1 MGPDWVIEHLERRLA
16 GERQVIVAAPPRRGA
31 MVATRERP
39 TPTTDLPK
47 RPRTGWAIALTGF
60 AVAIAAIVGAVILF
74 GGDDD
79 VAAPESPAEFLER
92 YAVAIQEVEPG
103 RFAKLNPVPDEFL
116 DRFLDWHL
124 GLGMNPTFSNCSIA
138 GSASTSLVA
147 CDLTA
152 GEDYFFS
159 TVQGENLTA
168 TVGAVVD
175 SNGSLVMTAWPD
187 PPGVVDVERDM
198 REWIRLEH
206 PELESEMFGFDFA
219 NVVKF
224 DKTAGE
230 LHMEYLDE
238 YLAYR
243 KANS

>member
-79 VAAPESPAEFLER
+79 VAAPESPAEILEL

-103 RFAKLNPVPDEFL
+103 RFAELNPVSDETL
-116 DRFLDWHL
+116 DRFLDWQI

-152 GEDYFFS
+152 GGDDFFS
-159 TVQGENLTA
+159 TVLGDNLTT

-175 SNGSLVMTAWPD
+175 SSGSLVMSAWPA
-187 PPGVVDVERDM
+187 PQGVLDVERDM

-206 PELESEMFGFDFA
+206 PELESEMFGFDYA
-219 NVVKF
+219 GVVKF

-230 LHMEYLDE
+230 LHMQYLDD

-243 KANS
+243 EAN